1 MGSSFLTR
9 CSLAL
14 ALLQAPG
21 MVVDGEAAPTA
32 EVAGVKIRL
41 VDHDGM
47 AAFSAEAIEKHELK
61 IDVDPRGE
69 REPLTLD
76 VELPSSGRNTWPA
89 ADVEVLDS
97 KGRAMTVRRP
107 GIEWDK
113 LSISVPAVRGTYLV
127 HAVDPPGAG
136 ARLPSEEERHA
147 TAPTTGLIATIAK
160 WHDGR
165 RAALSIRFDDSH
177 PTHLSVAIPLLRQY
191 GFKGTFMVNPGG
203 PDPQNRRRRSA
214 FHDHRAEWEACARRG
229 DQEFA
234 NHSLHHRGALGD
246 DAMQREIGDA
256 SQAIWDLFPG
266 KSRLL
271 ALNLGGGTQWETT
284 KTLRYYLDKYHL
296 FDASA
301 GSLGMDDVYGNRV
314 DAFRRHLER
323 HIERAGWCR
332 IHFHDVGEGHGSSEA
347 NFRAA
352 LDVAKEHQS
361 DLWIAGMADVY
372 KYQTERLGARLALNS
387 VGPRRAALALRC
399 SADPALYDQPLTI
412 DVKIPASW
420 APEPVAVTD
429 SNAKAIDVRRLPASD
444 GVVLRFCVPP
454 TDAEYTIERALA
466 DGSP

>member
-1 MGSSFLTR
+1 MGSPLLTR
-9 CSLAL
+9 CWLAFV
-14 ALLQAPG
+14 LLQTPW
-21 MVVDGEAAPTA
+21 MVVDGEAAPPA

-47 AAFSAEAIEKHELK
+47 ATFSADLIEKHELR
-61 IDVDPRGE
+61 INVDPRGP
-69 REPLTLD
+69 REPLILH
-76 VELPSSGRNTWPA
+76 VELPISGRNTWPA

-97 KGRAMTVRRP
+97 NGQAISVRRP
-107 GIEWDK
+107 GIEWHE

-127 HAVDPPGAG
+127 HAVDPPEGR

-147 TAPTTGLIATIAK
+147 TDPTTGLIARIAK

-177 PTHLSVAIPLLRQY
+177 PTHLAVAIPLLRQY

-203 PDPQNRRRRSA
+203 PDPLNPRRRSA
-214 FHDHRAEWEACARRG
+214 FHDHRGEWEACARRG

-234 NHSLHHRGALGD
+234 NHTMHHRGALGD
-246 DAMQREIGDA
+246 EAMEREIGDA
-256 SQAIWDLFPG
+256 AKAIWDLFPG

-372 KYQTERLGARLALNS
+372 KYQTERLGATLALES
-387 VGPRRAALALRC
+387 IGPRRAALALRC
-399 SADPALYDQPLTI
+399 STDPALYDQPLTI

-420 APEPVAVTD
+420 APKPVAVTD
-429 SNAKAIDVRRLPASD
+429 SRAKAIDARRVPTSD
-444 GVVLRFCVPP
+444 GVVLRFSVPP
-454 TDAEYTIERALA
+454 TNAEYTIARASP
-466 DGSP
+466 GSSP